1 LSSKPSSNVGGGGEI
16 RREIWQL
23 FGDIFFR
30 VSKGKIEGDREV
42 FIG

>member
-23 FGDIFFR
+23 FGDIFLGFR
-30 VSKGKIEGDREV
+30 RGR
-42 FIG
+42 